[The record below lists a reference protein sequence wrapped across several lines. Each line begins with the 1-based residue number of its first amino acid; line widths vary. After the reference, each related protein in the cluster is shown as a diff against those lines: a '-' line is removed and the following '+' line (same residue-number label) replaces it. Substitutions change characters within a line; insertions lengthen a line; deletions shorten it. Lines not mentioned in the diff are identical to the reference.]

1 MAGAI
6 LIAQIGKGAYRNTK
20 YVEMQGAGQENRKLY
35 TTGYTFEAVLNQIA
49 EKGTDI
55 NTVFLVGTED
65 SYWGSLCSYYGQNSV
80 RGEVKEVTLGA
91 ESFDELK
98 IALPEIADKIENTDR
113 GYTISDVA
121 EDSSVR
127 GYVERYL
134 GKILS
139 EKFERT
145 IQIKVVIIKPGIDE
159 LQLQENFQTLRESIE
174 NTLRSDKDNGK
185 NTTEIYFDISNGFRS
200 IPVYIY
206 TLVNY
211 LTRIHRS
218 NFELFMYYG
227 MADAKMKTDE
237 GEIAPLVDL
246 KDINELMIW
255 INAVSEFRNYGSVK
269 RLVQIFEKHREWD
282 IKIDKNYTLSQLF
295 QAFEYATN
303 VNHLNLL
310 NETTAIICSLDKLD
324 EIPESENL
332 PRQAKPLFGS
342 MAEEFSERFGGNQDT
357 SVKYSYLTIKL
368 AEWFYE
374 QGRIGNA
381 AVALQ
386 EGILTYIME
395 KTPRIQNMEEEQR
408 REYIFEYDNRKPV
421 KESLEK
427 YHRNKRS
434 EFGEKYDL
442 IRNRVRNPNAHI
454 LWTGAEREKIAMYNS
469 SIKDVIGYM
478 ITEVN
483 GGTSKIHTDLERHI
497 KNGDMDAASKEE
509 FTKIIFNLKKEDLEK
524 LVGEKKIS
532 EKIGKVLCTLK
543 KEIKEMDKLAKNE
556 THNFHTFMKEKDTME
571 VLPEVLDQWIKS
583 NSGQLTDETYRRY
596 FSRKEGKLGSDRM
609 LGYCSTRSDILREI
623 AEKIK

>member
-20 YVEMQGAGQENRKLY
+20 YVEMQGAAQENRKLY

-127 GYVERYL
+127 GYVEWYL

-524 LVGEKKIS
+524 LEGEMKIS
-532 EKIGKVLCTLK
+532 EKIGKVLRTLK
-543 KEIKEMDKLAKNE
+543 KEIKEMDKLAKSE

-583 NSGQLTDETYRRY
+583 NGGQLTDETYRRY